1 MKKAEVRPHDNA
13 QLEEGV
19 ERLRILAYP
28 YFPEVHD
35 VEYYSNF
42 YSWFE
47 GHPLGN
53 ELHRWIVVNEDEEIV
68 GHLAA
73 TPQYYRI
80 GGKRVVAHTPADY
93 MVHPQYGFHA
103 LLLMR
108 RFFSETQNC
117 VACDMVPAVI
127 SVQTRLGARAV
138 GKLQYAVKLLDVS
151 RLPAPPIPAPIKR
164 ILNRKEET
172 TYVAR
177 GFGNRPDTASRDVED
192 EAPPPPRP
200 RAPIPARVK
209 RLLNGG
215 LETIDH
221 VLSRGYGSGL
231 NVEVLEGFDASFDE
245 LFERVAAAVLCVPEK
260 DAAFLSWRYSPDSP
274 QPPVTILGVRTQEG
288 LLGYAVLLVT
298 LSGEDGY
305 VLDLTTLPGRRDVA
319 RALLSEAVRFFRRA
333 GAHIIRFRF
342 TESPTSP
349 AVKDA
354 WRLGFFFRSG
364 RRHELLVKFA
374 DRGLHKTAL
383 DPTNWSYSVGDG
395 EASFWIR

>member
-1 MKKAEVRPHDNA
+1 MKAVVRPFDNA
-13 QLEEGV
+13 ELEEDV
-19 ERLRILAYP
+19 ERLRILSYP
-28 YFPEVHD
+28 YFPEVRD
-35 VEYYSNF
+35 VAFYSSF

-47 GHPLGN
+47 NHPLAN
-53 ELHRWIVVNEDEEIV
+53 EVHRWVLVNEDQGVV

-80 GGKRVVAHTPADY
+80 GGERVIAHTPADY

-108 RFFSETQNC
+108 KFFRETQNC

-127 SVQTRLGARAV
+127 SVQTRLGAREV

-151 RLPAPPIPAPIKR
+151 RLPAPPIPAPIERVLKR
-164 ILNRKEET
+164 REQT

-177 GFGNRPDTASRDVED
+177 GFGNRPDAASQDVED
-192 EAPPPPRP
+192 QAPPPPRP
-200 RAPIPARVK
+200 RAPIPAPLK
-209 RLLNGG
+209 KLLNGG
-215 LETIDH
+215 LETIDNT
-221 VLSRGYGSGL
+221 LSRGIGSGL
-231 NVEVLEGFDASFDE
+231 KVEILEGFDASFDE
-245 LFERVAAAVLCVPEK
+245 LFERVAAAVPCVPEK

-274 QPPVTILGVRTQEG
+274 QPPVTILGVRGEEG

-333 GAHIIRFRF
+333 GAHIIRYRF
-342 TESPTSP
+342 VESPTSP

-354 WRLGFFFRSG
+354 WRLGFFLRSG
-364 RRHELLVKFA
+364 RRQELLVKFA
-374 DRGLHKTAL
+374 DHGLHKAAMDL
-383 DPTNWSYSVGDG
+383 ANWSYSVGDG